1 MLLTEETKKVI
12 NLAEIGRGSLIS
24 AKNKTWDKAQS
35 GIVTEATVDT
45 ITVLFLPETQNIQ
58 NHFVIQAEAIEKG
71 MWTIRY
77 SSDGMET
84 VNVYEGS
91 VEMDLN
97 QLLYRRLS
105 QDNLLNGTLAK
116 YADKPAIFNTEFP
129 PDQQE
134 GWNGEKPVS
143 KDFLCLQQT
152 GGYKAVFIW
161 SAYCR
166 IVRHHGS
173 A

>member
-35 GIVTEATVDT
+35 GIVTEVTADT

-58 NHFVIQAEAIEKG
+58 NHFAIKAEAIEKG

-91 VEMDLN
+91 VE
-97 QLLYRRLS
+97 
-105 QDNLLNGTLAK
+105 NGS
-116 YADKPAIFNTEFP
+116 ES
-129 PDQQE
+129 
-134 GWNGEKPVS
+134 V
-143 KDFLCLQQT
+143 
-152 GGYKAVFIW
+152 AV
-161 SAYCR
+161 
-166 IVRHHGS
+166 
-173 A
+173 

>member
-45 ITVLFLPETQNIQ
+45 ITVLFLPETQTSQ

-91 VEMDLN
+91 VEDG
-97 QLLYRRLS
+97 S
-105 QDNLLNGTLAK
+105 
-116 YADKPAIFNTEFP
+116 ES
-129 PDQQE
+129 
-134 GWNGEKPVS
+134 V
-143 KDFLCLQQT
+143 
-152 GGYKAVFIW
+152 AV
-161 SAYCR
+161 
-166 IVRHHGS
+166 
-173 A
+173 

>member
-35 GIVTEATVDT
+35 GIVTEVTADT

-58 NHFVIQAEAIEKG
+58 NHFAIQAEAID
-71 MWTIRY
+71 

-91 VEMDLN
+91 VEDG
-97 QLLYRRLS
+97 S
-105 QDNLLNGTLAK
+105 
-116 YADKPAIFNTEFP
+116 ES
-129 PDQQE
+129 
-134 GWNGEKPVS
+134 V
-143 KDFLCLQQT
+143 
-152 GGYKAVFIW
+152 AV
-161 SAYCR
+161 
-166 IVRHHGS
+166 
-173 A
+173 

>member
-35 GIVTEATVDT
+35 GIVTEVTADT

-58 NHFVIQAEAIEKG
+58 NHFAIHAEAIEKG

-91 VEMDLN
+91 VE
-97 QLLYRRLS
+97 
-105 QDNLLNGTLAK
+105 NGS
-116 YADKPAIFNTEFP
+116 ES
-129 PDQQE
+129 
-134 GWNGEKPVS
+134 V
-143 KDFLCLQQT
+143 
-152 GGYKAVFIW
+152 AV
-161 SAYCR
+161 
-166 IVRHHGS
+166 
-173 A
+173 

>member
-35 GIVTEATVDT
+35 GIVTEVTADT
-45 ITVLFLPETQNIQ
+45 ITVLFLPETQNIP
-58 NHFVIQAEAIEKG
+58 NHFAIQAEAIEKG

-91 VEMDLN
+91 VEDG
-97 QLLYRRLS
+97 S
-105 QDNLLNGTLAK
+105 
-116 YADKPAIFNTEFP
+116 ES
-129 PDQQE
+129 
-134 GWNGEKPVS
+134 V
-143 KDFLCLQQT
+143 
-152 GGYKAVFIW
+152 AV
-161 SAYCR
+161 
-166 IVRHHGS
+166 
-173 A
+173 